1 MLFIIDKIK
10 IKYKEFT
17 LGFNCFVFMLVL
29 LLIWFVFFYKVTPN
43 ISNFNWSLLSVMN
56 KKVEIRTKN
65 NNFMVENKENNWIA
79 LITLKIGE
87 YVIYR

>member
-1 MLFIIDKIK
+1 
-10 IKYKEFT
+10 
-17 LGFNCFVFMLVL
+17 MLVL

-65 NNFMVENKENNWIA
+65 NNFMVENKENN
-79 LITLKIGE
+79 
-87 YVIYR
+87 